1 MSYFTFLGHPM
12 NLKRCLSF
20 LVVCVFTFFLAF
32 VPTSFFG
39 VNPETGLPLFTLTQ
53 QRVIAIFVFTA
64 MMWILEVIPTW
75 TTSVVAIVSIL
86 LTTSNKGL
94 GFLISG
100 EGVGQ
105 LTNYKDI
112 MAAFADP
119 VIMLFLGGFVLAF
132 AATKVGLDVQLA
144 KVMLKPF
151 GTNPKMVLLGVL
163 LVIGVFSMFM
173 SNTATAAMM
182 LTFLTPVLATLPKD
196 GGGRI
201 ALALAIPIAA
211 NIGGMGTPIGT
222 PPNAIALG
230 AINDSLPADQ
240 QITFVGWMIRMVPY
254 VIVMLL
260 FAWLL
265 LLKLYP
271 FKAKKIEL
279 KIEGQEVKATP
290 FQKYVVWVTFALTII
305 LWVGEKW
312 FGVNSNVVAMI
323 PFAVFSATGIM
334 KAKHLEHINW
344 AVLWMVAG
352 GFALGTALNQ
362 TGLASTLIENIP
374 FASWNALV
382 VMLAGGFICYFLSN
396 FISNSAAANL
406 VVPILIVVGKALS
419 GKSDP
424 ANLPDGGADG
434 GAVVADTLS
443 KADTLIPAADSVVAS
458 ADSVA
463 VVSDSLAVAS
473 DSLATA
479 ATSAQEAAAYFEALG
494 GVPALI
500 IGVAICAS
508 LAMCL
513 PVSTPPN
520 ALAHSTG
527 MISTKQM
534 ATVGIIIGVVGF
546 ILGYLMLIFVGF

>member
-20 LVVCVFTFFLAF
+20 LVVCVFTFFLAL
-32 VPTSFFG
+32 VPTTFYG
-39 VNPETGLPLFTLTQ
+39 VNPETGLPIFTLTQ

-64 MMWILEVIPTW
+64 MMWIIEVIPTW

-94 GFLISG
+94 GFLMVKDNIG
-100 EGVGQ
+100 E
-105 LTNYKDI
+105 LTNYKSV

-151 GTNPKMVLLGVL
+151 GTNPKTVLLGLL

-201 ALALAIPIAA
+201 SLALAIPIAA
-211 NIGGMGTPIGT
+211 NLGGMGTPIGT

-230 AINDSLPADQ
+230 ALQDAGYN
-240 QITFVGWMIRMVPY
+240 ITFVGWMIRMIPY

-260 FAWLL
+260 IAWVLL
-265 LLKLYP
+265 MKLYP
-271 FKAKKIEL
+271 FKAKKIEI
-279 KIEGQEVKATP
+279 KIEGTEIKATP

-305 LWVGEKW
+305 LWVGESLFK
-312 FGVNSNVVAMI
+312 VNSNIVAMI
-323 PFAVFSATGIM
+323 PFAVFSATGIL
-334 KAKHLEHINW
+334 KARDLEHINW

-362 TGLASTLIENIP
+362 TGLASTLIQTIP
-374 FASWNALV
+374 FASWNAIV
-382 VMLAGGFICYFLSN
+382 VMLVGGFICYFLSN
-396 FISNSAAANL
+396 FISNSASANL
-406 VVPILIVVGKALS
+406 VVPILIVVGKAMS
-419 GKSDP
+419 GNPS
-424 ANLPDGGADG
+424 
-434 GAVVADTLS
+434 
-443 KADTLIPAADSVVAS
+443 
-458 ADSVA
+458 
-463 VVSDSLAVAS
+463 
-473 DSLATA
+473 
-479 ATSAQEAAAYFEALG
+479 FEALG
-494 GVPALI
+494 GVPAMI
-500 IGVAICAS
+500 AGVAICAS

-527 MISTKQM
+527 MITTKQM
-534 ATVGIIIGVVGF
+534 ATVGIILGVVGF
-546 ILGYLMLIFVGF
+546 VLGYLMLIFIGF

>member
-1 MSYFTFLGHPM
+1 MSYFHFLGHPM

-20 LVVCVFTFFLAF
+20 LVVCVFTFFLAL
-32 VPTSFFG
+32 VPSSFYG
-39 VNPETGLPLFTLTQ
+39 VNPETLEPIFTATQ

-94 GFLISG
+94 GFLMG
-100 EGVGQ
+100 EGVGAM
-105 LTNYKDI
+105 TNYKDV

-163 LVIGVFSMFM
+163 LVIGIFSMFM

-201 ALALAIPIAA
+201 SLALAIPIAA
-211 NIGGMGTPIGT
+211 NLGGMGTPIGT

-230 AINDSLPADQ
+230 ALQDAGYG
-240 QITFVGWMIRMVPY
+240 ITFVGWMIRMVPF
-254 VIVMLL
+254 VIVMLVL
-260 FAWLL
+260 AWLL
-265 LLKLYP
+265 LMKLYP
-271 FKAKKIEL
+271 FKAKSIEL
-279 KIEGQEVKATP
+279 KIEGAPVKTTP

-305 LWVGEKW
+305 LWVGEKL
-312 FGVNSNVVAMI
+312 FGVNSNIVAMI
-323 PFAVFSATGIM
+323 PFAVFSATGIL
-334 KAKHLEHINW
+334 KARDLEHINW

-362 TGLASTLIENIP
+362 TGLATTLIQNIP

-382 VMLAGGFICYFLSN
+382 VMLVGGIICYFLSN

-406 VVPILIVVGKALS
+406 VVPILIVVGKAMS
-419 GKSDP
+419 GNPS
-424 ANLPDGGADG
+424 
-434 GAVVADTLS
+434 
-443 KADTLIPAADSVVAS
+443 
-458 ADSVA
+458 
-463 VVSDSLAVAS
+463 
-473 DSLATA
+473 
-479 ATSAQEAAAYFEALG
+479 FESLG
-494 GVPALI
+494 GVPAMI
-500 IGVAICAS
+500 VGIAIAAS

-527 MISTKQM
+527 MITTKQM

-546 ILGYLMLIFVGF
+546 VLGYLMLIFIGF

>member
-1 MSYFTFLGHPM
+1 MSYFSFLGHPM
-12 NLKRCLSF
+12 NVRRCLSF
-20 LVVCVFTFFLAF
+20 LGVCVVTFFLAF

-39 VNPETGLPLFTLTQ
+39 VDPVTAEPVFTLTQ

-64 MMWILEVIPTW
+64 LMWILEVIPTW

-94 GFLISG
+94 GFLIAK
-100 EGVGQ
+100 ENVGA
-105 LTNYKDI
+105 LTNYKDV

-151 GTNPKMVLLGVL
+151 GKNPKNVLLGVL
-163 LVIGVFSMFM
+163 LVIGIFSMFM

-201 ALALAIPIAA
+201 SLALAIPIAA

-230 AINDSLPADQ
+230 ALQEAGYN
-240 QITFVGWMIRMVPY
+240 ITFAGWMLRMVPY
-254 VIVMLL
+254 VLVML
-260 FAWLL
+260 FIAWILL
-265 LLKLYP
+265 QKLYP
-271 FKAKKIEL
+271 FKAKSIEL
-279 KIEGQEVKATP
+279 KIEGAPVKVTP

-305 LWVGEKW
+305 LWVGESLFK
-312 FGVNSNVVAMI
+312 VNSNIVAMI
-323 PFAVFSATGIM
+323 PFAVFSATGIL
-334 KAKHLEHINW
+334 KARHLEHINW

-362 TGLASTLIENIP
+362 TGLATKLIEIIP
-374 FASWNALV
+374 FSSWNALV
-382 VMLAGGFICYFLSN
+382 VMLVGGFICYFLSN

-406 VVPILIVVGKALS
+406 VVPILIVVGKAMA
-419 GKSDP
+419 GNP
-424 ANLPDGGADG
+424 A
-434 GAVVADTLS
+434 
-443 KADTLIPAADSVVAS
+443 
-458 ADSVA
+458 
-463 VVSDSLAVAS
+463 
-473 DSLATA
+473 
-479 ATSAQEAAAYFEALG
+479 FENMG
-494 GVPALI
+494 GVPAMI
-500 IGVAICAS
+500 IGIAISAS

-520 ALAHSTG
+520 ALAASTG
-527 MISTKQM
+527 MITTKQM
-534 ATVGIIIGVVGF
+534 ATVGIVMGVLGF
-546 ILGYLMLIFVGF
+546 VLGYLMLIFIGF

>member
-1 MSYFTFLGHPM
+1 MSYFSFLGHPM

-20 LVVCVFTFFLAF
+20 LVVCIFTFFLAL

-39 VNPETGLPLFTLTQ
+39 VNPETGLPIFTLTQ

-94 GFLISG
+94 GFLIVK
-100 EGVGQ
+100 ENVGA
-105 LTNYKDI
+105 LTNYKDV

-151 GTNPKMVLLGVL
+151 GTNPKTVLLGVL
-163 LVIGVFSMFM
+163 LVIGIFSMFM

-201 ALALAIPIAA
+201 SLALAIPIAA

-230 AINDSLPADQ
+230 ALQEAGYAV
-240 QITFVGWMIRMVPY
+240 TFAGWMLRMVPY
-254 VIVMLL
+254 VIIMLVI
-260 FAWLL
+260 AWVLL
-265 LLKLYP
+265 MKLYP
-271 FKAKKIEL
+271 FKAKSIEL

-305 LWVGEKW
+305 LWVGEQW
-312 FGVNSNVVAMI
+312 FKINSNIVAMI

-362 TGLASTLIENIP
+362 TGLASTLIKTIP

-382 VMLAGGFICYFLSN
+382 VMLVGGFICYFLSN
-396 FISNSAAANL
+396 FISNSASANL
-406 VVPILIVVGKALS
+406 VVPILIVVGKAMA
-419 GKSDP
+419 GNP
-424 ANLPDGGADG
+424 E
-434 GAVVADTLS
+434 
-443 KADTLIPAADSVVAS
+443 S
-458 ADSVA
+458 AES
-463 VVSDSLAVAS
+463 
-473 DSLATA
+473 
-479 ATSAQEAAAYFEALG
+479 FNALG
-494 GVPALI
+494 GVPAMI

-527 MISTKQM
+527 MITTKQM
-534 ATVGIIIGVVGF
+534 ATVGIVMGAVGLV
-546 ILGYLMLIFVGF
+546 LGYLMLIFIGF

>member
-1 MSYFTFLGHPM
+1 MSYFHFLGHPM

-20 LVVCVFTFFLAF
+20 LVVCVFTFFLAL
-32 VPTSFFG
+32 VPSSFYG
-39 VNPETGLPLFTLTQ
+39 VNPETLEPIFTATQ

-94 GFLISG
+94 GFLMG
-100 EGVGQ
+100 EGVGAM
-105 LTNYKDI
+105 TNYKDV

-163 LVIGVFSMFM
+163 LVIGIFSMFM

-201 ALALAIPIAA
+201 SLALAIPIAA
-211 NIGGMGTPIGT
+211 NLGGMGTPIGT

-230 AINDSLPADQ
+230 ALQDAGYG
-240 QITFVGWMIRMVPY
+240 ITFVGWMIRMVPF
-254 VIVMLL
+254 VIVMLVL
-260 FAWLL
+260 AWLL
-265 LLKLYP
+265 LMKLYP
-271 FKAKKIEL
+271 FKAKSIEL
-279 KIEGQEVKATP
+279 KIEGAPVKTTP

-305 LWVGEKW
+305 LWVGEKL
-312 FGVNSNVVAMI
+312 FGVNSNIVAMI
-323 PFAVFSATGIM
+323 PFAVFSATGIL
-334 KAKHLEHINW
+334 KARDLEHINW

-362 TGLASTLIENIP
+362 TGLATTLIQNIP

-382 VMLAGGFICYFLSN
+382 VMLVGGFICYFLSN

-406 VVPILIVVGKALS
+406 VVPILIVVGKAMS
-419 GKSDP
+419 GNPS
-424 ANLPDGGADG
+424 
-434 GAVVADTLS
+434 
-443 KADTLIPAADSVVAS
+443 
-458 ADSVA
+458 
-463 VVSDSLAVAS
+463 
-473 DSLATA
+473 
-479 ATSAQEAAAYFEALG
+479 FESLG
-494 GVPALI
+494 GVPAMI
-500 IGVAICAS
+500 VGIAIAAS

-527 MISTKQM
+527 MITTKQM

-546 ILGYLMLIFVGF
+546 VLGYLMLIFIGF

>member
-1 MSYFTFLGHPM
+1 MSYFSFLGHPM
-12 NLKRCLSF
+12 NLRRCLSF
-20 LVVCVFTFFLAF
+20 LIVCVFTFFLAL
-32 VPTSFFG
+32 VPTSFYG
-39 VNPETGLPLFTLTQ
+39 INPETGLPIFTLTQ

-94 GFLISG
+94 GFLIAK
-100 EGVGQ
+100 ENVGA

-151 GTNPKMVLLGVL
+151 GTNPKTVLLGIL
-163 LVIGVFSMFM
+163 LVIGIFSMFM

-201 ALALAIPIAA
+201 SLALAIPIAA

-230 AINDSLPADQ
+230 ALREAGYN
-240 QITFVGWMIRMVPY
+240 ITFAGWMLRMVPY
-254 VIVMLL
+254 VILMLVI
-260 FAWLL
+260 AWVLL
-265 LLKLYP
+265 MKLYP
-271 FKAKKIEL
+271 FKAKSIEL
-279 KIEGQEVKATP
+279 KIEGAPVKVTP

-305 LWVGEKW
+305 LWVGESLFK
-312 FGVNSNVVAMI
+312 VNSNIVAMI

-362 TGLASTLIENIP
+362 TGLATTLINTIP

-382 VMLAGGFICYFLSN
+382 VMLVGGFICYFLSN
-396 FISNSAAANL
+396 FISNSASANL
-406 VVPILIVVGKALS
+406 VVPILIVVGKAMS
-419 GKSDP
+419 GNP
-424 ANLPDGGADG
+424 G
-434 GAVVADTLS
+434 
-443 KADTLIPAADSVVAS
+443 
-458 ADSVA
+458 
-463 VVSDSLAVAS
+463 
-473 DSLATA
+473 
-479 ATSAQEAAAYFEALG
+479 FEALG
-494 GVPALI
+494 GVPAMI

-527 MISTKQM
+527 MITTKQM
-534 ATVGIIIGVVGF
+534 STVGIILGAVGLV
-546 ILGYLMLIFVGF
+546 LGYLMLIFIGF

>member
-1 MSYFTFLGHPM
+1 MSYFHFLGHPM

-20 LVVCVFTFFLAF
+20 LVVCVFTFFLAL
-32 VPTSFFG
+32 VPTSFYG
-39 VNPETGLPLFTLTQ
+39 LNPETGLPIFTLTQ

-94 GFLISG
+94 GFLIAK
-100 EGVGQ
+100 ENVGT

-151 GTNPKMVLLGVL
+151 GTNPKTVLLGVL

-201 ALALAIPIAA
+201 SLALAIPIAA

-230 AINDSLPADQ
+230 ALQEAGYN
-240 QITFVGWMIRMVPY
+240 ITFAGWMLRMVPY
-254 VIVMLL
+254 VILMLVI
-260 FAWLL
+260 AWFLL
-265 LLKLYP
+265 MKLYP
-271 FKAKKIEL
+271 FKAKSIEL
-279 KIEGQEVKATP
+279 KIEGQEVKVTP

-305 LWVGEKW
+305 LWVGESIFKI
-312 FGVNSNVVAMI
+312 NSNIVAMI

-334 KAKHLEHINW
+334 KARHLEHINW

-362 TGLASTLIENIP
+362 TGLASTLIKTIP

-382 VMLAGGFICYFLSN
+382 VMLVGGFICYFLSN
-396 FISNSAAANL
+396 FISNSASANL
-406 VVPILIVVGKALS
+406 VVPILIVVGKAMA
-419 GKSDP
+419 GNP
-424 ANLPDGGADG
+424 G
-434 GAVVADTLS
+434 
-443 KADTLIPAADSVVAS
+443 
-458 ADSVA
+458 
-463 VVSDSLAVAS
+463 
-473 DSLATA
+473 
-479 ATSAQEAAAYFEALG
+479 FEALG
-494 GVPALI
+494 GVPAMI
-500 IGVAICAS
+500 VGVAIAAS
-508 LAMCL
+508 VAMCL

-527 MISTKQM
+527 MITTKQM
-534 ATVGIIIGVVGF
+534 ATVGIIMGAVGLT
-546 ILGYLMLIFVGF
+546 LGYLMLIFIGF

>member
-1 MSYFTFLGHPM
+1 MSYFHFLGHPM

-20 LVVCVFTFFLAF
+20 LVVCVFTLFLAL
-32 VPTSFFG
+32 VPSSFYG
-39 VNPETGLPLFTLTQ
+39 INPETGLPIFTLTQ

-94 GFLISG
+94 GFLIAK
-100 EGVGQ
+100 ENVGA
-105 LTNYKDI
+105 LTNYKDV

-151 GTNPKMVLLGVL
+151 GTNPKTVLLGVL

-201 ALALAIPIAA
+201 SLALAIPIAA

-230 AINDSLPADQ
+230 ALQEAGYN
-240 QITFVGWMIRMVPY
+240 ITFAGWMLRMVPY
-254 VIVMLL
+254 VILMLVI
-260 FAWLL
+260 AWFLL
-265 LLKLYP
+265 MKLYP
-271 FKAKKIEL
+271 FKAKSIEL
-279 KIEGQEVKATP
+279 KIEGQEIKVTP

-305 LWVGEKW
+305 LWVGESIFKI
-312 FGVNSNVVAMI
+312 NSNIVAMI

-334 KAKHLEHINW
+334 KARHLEHINW

-362 TGLASTLIENIP
+362 TGLASTLIKTIP
-374 FASWNALV
+374 FASWNALI
-382 VMLAGGFICYFLSN
+382 VMLVGGFICYFLSN
-396 FISNSAAANL
+396 FISNSASANL
-406 VVPILIVVGKALS
+406 VVPILIVVGKAMA
-419 GKSDP
+419 GNP
-424 ANLPDGGADG
+424 G
-434 GAVVADTLS
+434 
-443 KADTLIPAADSVVAS
+443 
-458 ADSVA
+458 
-463 VVSDSLAVAS
+463 
-473 DSLATA
+473 
-479 ATSAQEAAAYFEALG
+479 FEALG
-494 GVPALI
+494 GVPAMI
-500 IGVAICAS
+500 VGVAICAS

-527 MISTKQM
+527 MITTKQM
-534 ATVGIIIGVVGF
+534 ATVGIIIGAVGLV
-546 ILGYLMLIFVGF
+546 LGYLMLIFIGF

>member
-1 MSYFTFLGHPM
+1 MSYVSFLGHPM
-12 NLKRCLSF
+12 NVKRCLSF
-20 LVVCVFTFFLAF
+20 LVVCIFTFFLAL
-32 VPTSFFG
+32 VPTSFYG
-39 VNPETGLPLFTLTQ
+39 VNPDTLEPIFTLTQ

-94 GFLISG
+94 GFLIAK
-100 EGVGQ
+100 ENVGA

-151 GTNPKMVLLGVL
+151 GTNPKTVLLGIL
-163 LVIGVFSMFM
+163 LVIGFFSMFM

-201 ALALAIPIAA
+201 SLALAIPIAA

-230 AINDSLPADQ
+230 ALQDAGYMV
-240 QITFVGWMIRMVPY
+240 TFAGWMLRMVPY
-254 VIVMLL
+254 VVLMLVI
-260 FAWLL
+260 AWVLL
-265 LLKLYP
+265 MKLYP
-271 FKAKKIEL
+271 FKAKSIEL

-305 LWVGEKW
+305 LWIGEQW
-312 FGVNSNVVAMI
+312 FKINSNIVAMI

-362 TGLASTLIENIP
+362 TGLASTLIKTIP
-374 FASWNALV
+374 FASWNSLV
-382 VMLAGGFICYFLSN
+382 VMLVGGFICYFLSN
-396 FISNSAAANL
+396 FISNSASANL
-406 VVPILIVVGKALS
+406 VVPILIVVGKAMAGNPS
-419 GKSDP
+419 
-424 ANLPDGGADG
+424 
-434 GAVVADTLS
+434 
-443 KADTLIPAADSVVAS
+443 
-458 ADSVA
+458 
-463 VVSDSLAVAS
+463 
-473 DSLATA
+473 
-479 ATSAQEAAAYFEALG
+479 FEALG
-494 GVPALI
+494 GVPAMI

-527 MISTKQM
+527 MITTKQM
-534 ATVGIIIGVVGF
+534 ATVGIIMGAVGLV
-546 ILGYLMLIFVGF
+546 LGYLMLIFIGF

>member
-1 MSYFTFLGHPM
+1 MSYFHFLGHPM

-20 LVVCVFTFFLAF
+20 LVVCVFTFFLAL
-32 VPTSFFG
+32 VPTSFYG
-39 VNPETGLPLFTLTQ
+39 LNPETGLPIFTLTQ

-94 GFLISG
+94 GFLIAK
-100 EGVGQ
+100 ENVGT

-151 GTNPKMVLLGVL
+151 GTNPKTVLLGVL
-163 LVIGVFSMFM
+163 LVIGIFSMFM

-201 ALALAIPIAA
+201 SLALAIPIAA

-230 AINDSLPADQ
+230 ALQEAGYN
-240 QITFVGWMIRMVPY
+240 ITFAGWMLRMVPY
-254 VIVMLL
+254 VILMLVI
-260 FAWLL
+260 AWFLL
-265 LLKLYP
+265 MKLYP
-271 FKAKKIEL
+271 FKAKSIEL
-279 KIEGQEVKATP
+279 KIEGQEVKVTP

-305 LWVGEKW
+305 LWVGESIFKI
-312 FGVNSNVVAMI
+312 NSNIVAMI

-334 KAKHLEHINW
+334 KARHLEHINW

-362 TGLASTLIENIP
+362 TGLASTLIKTIP

-382 VMLAGGFICYFLSN
+382 VMLVGGFICYFLSN
-396 FISNSAAANL
+396 FISNSASANL
-406 VVPILIVVGKALS
+406 VVPILIVVGKAMA
-419 GKSDP
+419 GNP
-424 ANLPDGGADG
+424 G
-434 GAVVADTLS
+434 
-443 KADTLIPAADSVVAS
+443 
-458 ADSVA
+458 
-463 VVSDSLAVAS
+463 
-473 DSLATA
+473 
-479 ATSAQEAAAYFEALG
+479 FEALG
-494 GVPALI
+494 GVPAMI
-500 IGVAICAS
+500 VGVAIAAS
-508 LAMCL
+508 VAMCL

-527 MISTKQM
+527 MITTKQM
-534 ATVGIIIGVVGF
+534 ATVGIIMGVVGLT
-546 ILGYLMLIFVGF
+546 LGYLMLIFIGF

>member
-1 MSYFTFLGHPM
+1 MSYFHFWGHPM

-20 LVVCVFTFFLAF
+20 LVVCVFTFFLAL
-32 VPTSFFG
+32 VPTSFYG
-39 VNPETGLPLFTLTQ
+39 LNPETGLPIFTLTQ

-94 GFLISG
+94 GFLIAK
-100 EGVGQ
+100 ENVGT

-151 GTNPKMVLLGVL
+151 GTNPKTVLLGVL

-201 ALALAIPIAA
+201 SLALAIPIAA

-230 AINDSLPADQ
+230 ALQEAGYN
-240 QITFVGWMIRMVPY
+240 ITFAGWMLRMVPY
-254 VIVMLL
+254 VILMLVI
-260 FAWLL
+260 AWFLL
-265 LLKLYP
+265 MKLYP
-271 FKAKKIEL
+271 FKAKSIEL
-279 KIEGQEVKATP
+279 KIEGQEVKVTP

-305 LWVGEKW
+305 LWVGESIFKI
-312 FGVNSNVVAMI
+312 NSNIVAMI

-334 KAKHLEHINW
+334 KARHLEHINW

-362 TGLASTLIENIP
+362 TGLASTLIKTIP

-382 VMLAGGFICYFLSN
+382 VMLVGGFICYFLSN
-396 FISNSAAANL
+396 FISNSASANL
-406 VVPILIVVGKALS
+406 VVPILIVVGKAMA
-419 GKSDP
+419 GNP
-424 ANLPDGGADG
+424 G
-434 GAVVADTLS
+434 
-443 KADTLIPAADSVVAS
+443 
-458 ADSVA
+458 
-463 VVSDSLAVAS
+463 
-473 DSLATA
+473 
-479 ATSAQEAAAYFEALG
+479 FEALG
-494 GVPALI
+494 GVPAMI
-500 IGVAICAS
+500 VGVAIAAS
-508 LAMCL
+508 VAMCL

-527 MISTKQM
+527 MITTKQM
-534 ATVGIIIGVVGF
+534 ATVGIIMGVVGLT
-546 ILGYLMLIFVGF
+546 LGYLMLIFIGF

>member
-1 MSYFTFLGHPM
+1 MSYFNFLGHPM
-12 NLKRCLSF
+12 NYKRCLSF
-20 LVVCVFTFFLAF
+20 LVVCVFTFFLAL

-39 VNPETGLPLFTLTQ
+39 LNPETGLPIFTLTQ
-53 QRVIAIFVFTA
+53 QRVIAIFAFTA

-75 TTSVVAIVSIL
+75 TTSVVAIVAIL

-94 GFLISG
+94 GFLMEKDNIG
-100 EGVGQ
+100 E
-105 LTNYKDI
+105 LTNYKTV

-151 GTNPKMVLLGVL
+151 GTNPKKVLLGVL

-201 ALALAIPIAA
+201 SLALAIPIAA
-211 NIGGMGTPIGT
+211 NLGGMGTPIGT

-230 AINDSLPADQ
+230 ALQEADYN
-240 QITFVGWMIRMVPY
+240 ITFVGWMIRMVPY
-254 VIVMLL
+254 VLVMLV

-265 LLKLYP
+265 LMKLYP
-271 FKAKKIEL
+271 FKAKSIEL
-279 KIEGQEVKATP
+279 KIEGTPIKTTP

-305 LWVGEKW
+305 LWVGESLFK
-312 FGVNSNVVAMI
+312 VNSNIVALI
-323 PFAVFSATGIM
+323 PFAVFSATGIL
-334 KAKHLEHINW
+334 KSRDLEHINW

-362 TGLASTLIENIP
+362 TGLASTLIQTIP
-374 FASWNALV
+374 FANWNALV
-382 VMLAGGFICYFLSN
+382 VMLVGGFICYFLSN
-396 FISNSAAANL
+396 FISNSASANL
-406 VVPILIVVGKALS
+406 VVPILIVVGKAMS
-419 GKSDP
+419 GTP
-424 ANLPDGGADG
+424 A
-434 GAVVADTLS
+434 
-443 KADTLIPAADSVVAS
+443 
-458 ADSVA
+458 
-463 VVSDSLAVAS
+463 
-473 DSLATA
+473 
-479 ATSAQEAAAYFEALG
+479 FEALG
-494 GVPALI
+494 GVPAMI
-500 IGVAICAS
+500 TGVAICAS

-527 MISTKQM
+527 MITTRQM
-534 ATVGIIIGVVGF
+534 ATVGIIIGVVGLV
-546 ILGYLMLIFVGF
+546 LGYAMLIFIGF

>member
-20 LVVCVFTFFLAF
+20 LVVCVFTFFLAL
-32 VPTSFFG
+32 VPTSFYG
-39 VNPETGLPLFTLTQ
+39 INPETGLPIFTLTQ

-75 TTSVVAIVSIL
+75 TTSVVAIVAIL

-94 GFLISG
+94 GFLMNVDNVG
-100 EGVGQ
+100 E
-105 LTNYKDI
+105 LTNYKSV

-151 GTNPKMVLLGVL
+151 GTNPKTVLLGIL
-163 LVIGVFSMFM
+163 LVIGIFSMFM

-201 ALALAIPIAA
+201 SLALAIPIAA

-230 AINDSLPADQ
+230 ALQDAGYE
-240 QITFVGWMIRMVPY
+240 ITFVGWMLRMVPY
-254 VIVMLL
+254 VVVMLL
-260 FAWLL
+260 FAWFLL
-265 LLKLYP
+265 MKLYP

-279 KIEGQEVKATP
+279 KIEGAPTKTTP

-305 LWVGEKW
+305 LWVGESLFK
-312 FGVNSNVVAMI
+312 VNSNIVAMI
-323 PFAVFSATGIM
+323 PFAVFSATGIL
-334 KAKHLEHINW
+334 KARDLEHINW

-362 TGLASTLIENIP
+362 TGLATTLINTIP

-382 VMLAGGFICYFLSN
+382 VMLVGGFICYFLSN
-396 FISNSAAANL
+396 FISNSASANL
-406 VVPILIVVGKALS
+406 VVPILIVVGKAMAGNPS
-419 GKSDP
+419 
-424 ANLPDGGADG
+424 
-434 GAVVADTLS
+434 
-443 KADTLIPAADSVVAS
+443 
-458 ADSVA
+458 
-463 VVSDSLAVAS
+463 
-473 DSLATA
+473 
-479 ATSAQEAAAYFEALG
+479 FEALG
-494 GVPALI
+494 GVPAMI
-500 IGVAICAS
+500 AGIAICAS

-527 MISTKQM
+527 MITTKQM
-534 ATVGIIIGVVGF
+534 ATVGVIIGAVGF
-546 ILGYLMLIFVGF
+546 VLGYLMLIFVGF

>member
-1 MSYFTFLGHPM
+1 M
-12 NLKRCLSF
+12 NVKRCLSF
-20 LVVCVFTFFLAF
+20 LVVCIFTFFLAL

-39 VNPETGLPLFTLTQ
+39 VNPDTGLPIFTLTQ

-94 GFLISG
+94 GFLIAKENIG
-100 EGVGQ
+100 A
-105 LTNYKDI
+105 LTNYKDV

-151 GTNPKMVLLGVL
+151 GTNPKTVLLGIL
-163 LVIGVFSMFM
+163 LVIGIFSMFM

-201 ALALAIPIAA
+201 SLALAIPIAA

-230 AINDSLPADQ
+230 ALQEAGYA
-240 QITFVGWMIRMVPY
+240 ITFAGWMIRMVPF
-254 VIVMLL
+254 VIV
-260 FAWLL
+260 LL
-265 LLKLYP
+265 LIAWVLLSKMYP
-271 FKAKKIEL
+271 FKAKSIEL

-305 LWVGEKW
+305 LWVGEQW
-312 FGVNSNVVAMI
+312 FKINSNIVAMI

-362 TGLASTLIENIP
+362 TGLATTLINTIP

-382 VMLAGGFICYFLSN
+382 VMLVGGFICYFLSN
-396 FISNSAAANL
+396 FISNSASANL
-406 VVPILIVVGKALS
+406 VVPILVVVGKAMA
-419 GKSDP
+419 GNP
-424 ANLPDGGADG
+424 N
-434 GAVVADTLS
+434 
-443 KADTLIPAADSVVAS
+443 
-458 ADSVA
+458 
-463 VVSDSLAVAS
+463 
-473 DSLATA
+473 
-479 ATSAQEAAAYFEALG
+479 FESLG
-494 GVPALI
+494 GVPAMI

-508 LAMCL
+508 VAMCL

-520 ALAHSTG
+520 ALAASTG
-527 MISTKQM
+527 MITTKQM
-534 ATVGIIIGVVGF
+534 ATVGIIMGVVGLT
-546 ILGYLMLIFVGF
+546 LGYLMLIFIGF

>member
-1 MSYFTFLGHPM
+1 MSYFHFLGHPM

-20 LVVCVFTFFLAF
+20 LVVCVFTFFLAL
-32 VPTSFFG
+32 VPTSFYG
-39 VNPETGLPLFTLTQ
+39 LNPETGLPIFTLTQ

-94 GFLISG
+94 GFLIAK
-100 EGVGQ
+100 ENVGT

-151 GTNPKMVLLGVL
+151 GTNPKTVLLGVL

-201 ALALAIPIAA
+201 SLALAIPIAA

-230 AINDSLPADQ
+230 ALQEAGYN
-240 QITFVGWMIRMVPY
+240 ITFAGWMLRMVPY
-254 VIVMLL
+254 VILMLVI
-260 FAWLL
+260 AWFLL
-265 LLKLYP
+265 MKLYP
-271 FKAKKIEL
+271 FKAKSIEL
-279 KIEGQEVKATP
+279 KIEGQEVKVTP

-305 LWVGEKW
+305 LWVGESIFKI
-312 FGVNSNVVAMI
+312 NSNIVAMI

-334 KAKHLEHINW
+334 KARHLEHINW

-362 TGLASTLIENIP
+362 TGLASTLIKTIP

-382 VMLAGGFICYFLSN
+382 VMLVGGFICYFLSN
-396 FISNSAAANL
+396 FISNSASANL
-406 VVPILIVVGKALS
+406 VVPILIVVGKAMA
-419 GKSDP
+419 GNP
-424 ANLPDGGADG
+424 G
-434 GAVVADTLS
+434 
-443 KADTLIPAADSVVAS
+443 
-458 ADSVA
+458 
-463 VVSDSLAVAS
+463 
-473 DSLATA
+473 
-479 ATSAQEAAAYFEALG
+479 FEALG
-494 GVPALI
+494 GVPAMI

-527 MISTKQM
+527 MITTKQM
-534 ATVGIIIGVVGF
+534 ATVGIIMGAVGLT
-546 ILGYLMLIFVGF
+546 IGYLMLIFIGF

>member
-1 MSYFTFLGHPM
+1 MSYFSFLGHPM
-12 NLKRCLSF
+12 NYKRCISF
-20 LVVCVFTFFLAF
+20 LIVCVFTFFLAF
-32 VPTSFFG
+32 VPTSFYG
-39 VNPETGLPLFTLTQ
+39 VNPDTGLPIFTLTQ
-53 QRVIAIFVFTA
+53 QRVIAIFAFTA

-75 TTSVVAIVSIL
+75 TTSVVAIVAIL

-94 GFLISG
+94 GFLMAKDNLG
-100 EGVGQ
+100 E
-105 LTNYKDI
+105 LTNYKSI

-144 KVMLKPF
+144 RVMLKPF
-151 GTNPKMVLLGVL
+151 GKNPKTVLLGVL
-163 LVIGVFSMFM
+163 LVIGTFSMFM

-201 ALALAIPIAA
+201 SLALAIPIAA
-211 NIGGMGTPIGT
+211 NLGGMGTPIGT

-230 AINDSLPADQ
+230 ALQEAGYN
-240 QITFVGWMIRMVPY
+240 ITFVGWMIRMVPY

-260 FAWLL
+260 FAWFLL
-265 LLKLYP
+265 TKLYP
-271 FKAKKIEL
+271 FKAKSIEL
-279 KIEGQEVKATP
+279 KIEGAPVKTTP

-305 LWVGEKW
+305 LWVGESLFK
-312 FGVNSNVVAMI
+312 VNSNIVAMI
-323 PFAVFSATGIM
+323 PFAVFSATGIL

-362 TGLASTLIENIP
+362 TGLATTLIKTIP

-382 VMLAGGFICYFLSN
+382 VMLVGGLICYFLSN
-396 FISNSAAANL
+396 FISNSASANL
-406 VVPILIVVGKALS
+406 VVPILMVVGKAIA
-419 GKSDP
+419 GNP
-424 ANLPDGGADG
+424 E
-434 GAVVADTLS
+434 
-443 KADTLIPAADSVVAS
+443 S
-458 ADSVA
+458 AESF
-463 VVSDSLAVAS
+463 S
-473 DSLATA
+473 
-479 ATSAQEAAAYFEALG
+479 ALG
-494 GVPALI
+494 GVSAMI
-500 IGVAICAS
+500 VGVAICAS

-527 MISTKQM
+527 MITTKQM
-534 ATVGIIIGVVGF
+534 ATVGVIIGVVGLV
-546 ILGYLMLIFVGF
+546 LGYAMLIFIGF

>member
-20 LVVCVFTFFLAF
+20 LVVCVFTFFLAL
-32 VPTSFFG
+32 VPTSFYG
-39 VNPETGLPLFTLTQ
+39 VNPETGLPIFTLTQ

-94 GFLISG
+94 GFLMAKDNLG
-100 EGVGQ
+100 E
-105 LTNYKDI
+105 LTNYKSI

-151 GTNPKMVLLGVL
+151 GKNPKFVLLGLL
-163 LVIGVFSMFM
+163 LVIGIFSMFM

-201 ALALAIPIAA
+201 SLALAIPIAA
-211 NIGGMGTPIGT
+211 NLGGMGTPIGT

-230 AINDSLPADQ
+230 ALQDAGYN
-240 QITFVGWMIRMVPY
+240 ITFAGWMMRMVPY

-260 FAWLL
+260 IAWVLL
-265 LLKLYP
+265 MKMYP
-271 FKAKKIEL
+271 FKAKSIEI
-279 KIEGQEVKATP
+279 KIEGEPVKVTP

-305 LWVGEKW
+305 LWVGESLFK
-312 FGVNSNVVAMI
+312 VNSNIVAMI
-323 PFAVFSATGIM
+323 PFAVFSATGIL
-334 KAKHLEHINW
+334 KARHLEHINW

-362 TGLASTLIENIP
+362 TGLATTLINTIP
-374 FASWNALV
+374 FASWNAFV
-382 VMLAGGFICYFLSN
+382 VMLVGGFICYFLSN
-396 FISNSAAANL
+396 FISNSASANL
-406 VVPILIVVGKALS
+406 VVPILIVVGKAMS
-419 GKSDP
+419 GNP
-424 ANLPDGGADG
+424 A
-434 GAVVADTLS
+434 
-443 KADTLIPAADSVVAS
+443 
-458 ADSVA
+458 
-463 VVSDSLAVAS
+463 
-473 DSLATA
+473 
-479 ATSAQEAAAYFEALG
+479 FEALG
-494 GVPALI
+494 GVPAMI

-527 MISTKQM
+527 MITTKQM
-534 ATVGIIIGVVGF
+534 ATVGIILGVIGLV
-546 ILGYLMLIFVGF
+546 LGYAMLIFVGF

>member
-1 MSYFTFLGHPM
+1 MSYFHFLGHPM
-12 NLKRCLSF
+12 NLRRCLSF
-20 LVVCVFTFFLAF
+20 LVVCVFTFFLAL

-39 VNPETGLPLFTLTQ
+39 MNPETGLPIFTLTQ

-94 GFLISG
+94 GFLIAK
-100 EGVGQ
+100 ENVGA
-105 LTNYKDI
+105 LTNYKDV

-151 GTNPKMVLLGVL
+151 GTNPKTVLLGIL
-163 LVIGVFSMFM
+163 LVIGIFSMFM

-201 ALALAIPIAA
+201 SLALAIPIAA

-230 AINDSLPADQ
+230 ALQEAGYAV
-240 QITFVGWMIRMVPY
+240 TFAGWMLRMVPY
-254 VIVMLL
+254 VVVMLL
-260 FAWLL
+260 IAWVFLM
-265 LLKLYP
+265 KLYP
-271 FKAKKIEL
+271 FKAKSIEL
-279 KIEGQEVKATP
+279 KIEGQEIKVTP

-305 LWVGEKW
+305 LWIGEQW
-312 FGVNSNVVAMI
+312 FKINSNIVAMI

-362 TGLASTLIENIP
+362 TGLASTLIKTIP

-382 VMLAGGFICYFLSN
+382 VMLVGGFICYFLSN
-396 FISNSAAANL
+396 FISNSASANL
-406 VVPILIVVGKALS
+406 VVPILIVVGKAMA
-419 GKSDP
+419 GNP
-424 ANLPDGGADG
+424 G
-434 GAVVADTLS
+434 
-443 KADTLIPAADSVVAS
+443 
-458 ADSVA
+458 
-463 VVSDSLAVAS
+463 
-473 DSLATA
+473 
-479 ATSAQEAAAYFEALG
+479 FEALG
-494 GVPALI
+494 GVPAMI

-527 MISTKQM
+527 MITTKQM
-534 ATVGIIIGVVGF
+534 ATVGIFMGVIGLV
-546 ILGYLMLIFVGF
+546 LGYLMLIFIGF

>member
-1 MSYFTFLGHPM
+1 MAYFSFLGHPM
-12 NLKRCLSF
+12 NVKRCLSF
-20 LVVCVFTFFLAF
+20 LVVCIFTFFLAL

-39 VNPETGLPLFTLTQ
+39 INPDTGLPIFTLTQ

-94 GFLISG
+94 GFLIAK
-100 EGVGQ
+100 ENVGA

-151 GTNPKMVLLGVL
+151 GTNPKSVLLGVL
-163 LVIGVFSMFM
+163 LVIGIFSMFM

-201 ALALAIPIAA
+201 SLALAIPIAA

-230 AINDSLPADQ
+230 ALQDAGYN
-240 QITFVGWMIRMVPY
+240 ITFAGWMLRMVPY
-254 VIVMLL
+254 VLVMLII
-260 FAWLL
+260 AWVLL
-265 LLKLYP
+265 MKIYP
-271 FKAKKIEL
+271 FKAKSIEL

-305 LWVGEKW
+305 LWIGEQW
-312 FGVNSNVVAMI
+312 FKINSNIVAMI

-362 TGLASTLIENIP
+362 TGLATTLISTIP

-382 VMLAGGFICYFLSN
+382 VMLVGGFICYFLSN
-396 FISNSAAANL
+396 FISNSASANL
-406 VVPILIVVGKALS
+406 VVPILIVVGKAMS
-419 GKSDP
+419 GNP
-424 ANLPDGGADG
+424 G
-434 GAVVADTLS
+434 
-443 KADTLIPAADSVVAS
+443 
-458 ADSVA
+458 
-463 VVSDSLAVAS
+463 
-473 DSLATA
+473 
-479 ATSAQEAAAYFEALG
+479 FEALG
-494 GVPALI
+494 GVPAMI

-527 MISTKQM
+527 MITTKQM
-534 ATVGIIIGVVGF
+534 ATVGIIMGAIGLV
-546 ILGYLMLIFVGF
+546 LGYLMLIFIGF

>member
-20 LVVCVFTFFLAF
+20 LVVCVFTFFLAL

-39 VNPETGLPLFTLTQ
+39 VNPDTLEPIFTLTQ

-75 TTSVVAIVSIL
+75 TTSVVAIVAIL

-94 GFLISG
+94 GFLMEKENIG
-100 EGVGQ
+100 E
-105 LTNYKDI
+105 LTNYKSV

-151 GTNPKMVLLGVL
+151 GTNPKKVLLGLL
-163 LVIGVFSMFM
+163 LVIGIFSMFM

-201 ALALAIPIAA
+201 SLALAIPIAA
-211 NIGGMGTPIGT
+211 NLGGMGTPIGT

-230 AINDSLPADQ
+230 ALQDAGYN
-240 QITFVGWMIRMVPY
+240 ITFVGWMIRMVPY

-260 FAWLL
+260 IAWVLL
-265 LLKLYP
+265 MKLYP
-271 FKAKKIEL
+271 FKAKSIEI
-279 KIEGQEVKATP
+279 KIEGAPTKTTP

-305 LWVGEKW
+305 LWVGESLFK
-312 FGVNSNVVAMI
+312 VNSNIVAMI
-323 PFAVFSATGIM
+323 PFAVFSATGIL
-334 KAKHLEHINW
+334 KARDLEHINW

-362 TGLASTLIENIP
+362 TGLASTLIQTIP
-374 FASWNALV
+374 FASWNAII
-382 VMLAGGFICYFLSN
+382 VMLVGGFICYFLSN
-396 FISNSAAANL
+396 FISNSASANL
-406 VVPILIVVGKALS
+406 VVPILIVVGKAMS
-419 GKSDP
+419 GNP
-424 ANLPDGGADG
+424 G
-434 GAVVADTLS
+434 
-443 KADTLIPAADSVVAS
+443 
-458 ADSVA
+458 
-463 VVSDSLAVAS
+463 
-473 DSLATA
+473 
-479 ATSAQEAAAYFEALG
+479 FEALG
-494 GVPALI
+494 GVPAMI
-500 IGVAICAS
+500 VGIAIAAS

-527 MISTKQM
+527 MITTKQM
-534 ATVGIIIGVVGF
+534 ATVGVILGVIGFV
-546 ILGYLMLIFVGF
+546 LGYLMLIFIGF

>member
-1 MSYFTFLGHPM
+1 MSYFHFLGHPM

-20 LVVCVFTFFLAF
+20 LVVCVFTFFLAL
-32 VPTSFFG
+32 VPSSFFG
-39 VNPETGLPLFTLTQ
+39 VNPETLEPLFTATQ

-94 GFLISG
+94 GFLMG
-100 EGVGQ
+100 EGVGAM
-105 LTNYKDI
+105 TNYKDV

-144 KVMLKPF
+144 RIMLKPF
-151 GTNPKMVLLGVL
+151 GTNPKTVLLGVL
-163 LVIGVFSMFM
+163 LVIGLFSMFM

-182 LTFLTPVLATLPKD
+182 LTFLAPVLATLPQD

-201 ALALAIPIAA
+201 SLALAIPIAA
-211 NIGGMGTPIGT
+211 NLGGMGTPIGT

-230 AINDSLPADQ
+230 ALQEAGYA
-240 QITFVGWMIRMVPY
+240 ITFVGWMVRMVPF

-260 FAWLL
+260 FAWALL
-265 LLKLYP
+265 TKLYP
-271 FKAKKIEL
+271 FKAKSIEL
-279 KIEGQEVKATP
+279 KIEGEPIKTTP

-305 LWVGEKW
+305 LWVGEKL
-312 FGVNSNVVAMI
+312 FGVNSNIVAMI
-323 PFAVFSATGIM
+323 PFAVFSATGIL
-334 KAKHLEHINW
+334 KARDLEHINW

-362 TGLASTLIENIP
+362 TGLATTLIQNIP
-374 FASWNALV
+374 FASWNAIV
-382 VMLAGGFICYFLSN
+382 VMLVGGFLCYFLSN

-406 VVPILIVVGKALS
+406 VVPILIVVGKAMA
-419 GKSDP
+419 G
-424 ANLPDGGADG
+424 N
-434 GAVVADTLS
+434 
-443 KADTLIPAADSVVAS
+443 AS
-458 ADSVA
+458 
-463 VVSDSLAVAS
+463 
-473 DSLATA
+473 
-479 ATSAQEAAAYFEALG
+479 FEAMG
-494 GVPALI
+494 GVPAMI
-500 IGVAICAS
+500 VGIAIAAS

-527 MISTKQM
+527 MITTKQM

-546 ILGYLMLIFVGF
+546 VLGYLMLIFIGF

>member
-1 MSYFTFLGHPM
+1 MSYFSFLGHPM
-12 NLKRCLSF
+12 NLRRCLSF
-20 LVVCVFTFFLAF
+20 LVVCVFTFFLAL

-39 VNPETGLPLFTLTQ
+39 INPETGLPIFTLTQ

-94 GFLISG
+94 GFLIAK
-100 EGVGQ
+100 ENVGA
-105 LTNYKDI
+105 LTNYKDV

-151 GTNPKMVLLGVL
+151 GTNPKTVLLGVL
-163 LVIGVFSMFM
+163 LVIGIFSMFM

-201 ALALAIPIAA
+201 SLALAIPIAA

-230 AINDSLPADQ
+230 ALQEAGYTV
-240 QITFVGWMIRMVPY
+240 TFAGWMLRMVPY
-254 VIVMLL
+254 VILMLVI
-260 FAWLL
+260 AWVLL
-265 LLKLYP
+265 MRLYP
-271 FKAKKIEL
+271 FKAKSIEL
-279 KIEGQEVKATP
+279 KIEGQEIKATP

-305 LWVGEKW
+305 LWVGEQW
-312 FGVNSNVVAMI
+312 FKINSNIVAMI

-334 KAKHLEHINW
+334 KARHLEHINW

-362 TGLASTLIENIP
+362 TGLASTLIKTIP

-382 VMLAGGFICYFLSN
+382 VMLVGGFICYFLSN
-396 FISNSAAANL
+396 FISNSASANL
-406 VVPILIVVGKALS
+406 VVPILIVVGKAMAGNPS
-419 GKSDP
+419 
-424 ANLPDGGADG
+424 
-434 GAVVADTLS
+434 
-443 KADTLIPAADSVVAS
+443 
-458 ADSVA
+458 
-463 VVSDSLAVAS
+463 
-473 DSLATA
+473 
-479 ATSAQEAAAYFEALG
+479 FEALG
-494 GVPALI
+494 GVPAMI

-527 MISTKQM
+527 MITTKQM
-534 ATVGIIIGVVGF
+534 ATVGVIMGVIGLV
-546 ILGYLMLIFVGF
+546 LGYLMLIFIGF

>member
-1 MSYFTFLGHPM
+1 MSYFHFLGHPM

-32 VPTSFFG
+32 VPTSFYG
-39 VNPETGLPLFTLTQ
+39 INPETGLPIFTLTQ

-94 GFLISG
+94 GFLIAK
-100 EGVGQ
+100 ENVGA
-105 LTNYKDI
+105 LTNYKDV

-151 GTNPKMVLLGVL
+151 GTNPKTVLLGVL
-163 LVIGVFSMFM
+163 LVIGIFSMFM

-201 ALALAIPIAA
+201 SLALAIPIAA

-230 AINDSLPADQ
+230 ALQEAGYN
-240 QITFVGWMIRMVPY
+240 ITFAGWMLRMVPY
-254 VIVMLL
+254 VILMLVI
-260 FAWLL
+260 AWFLL
-265 LLKLYP
+265 MKLYP
-271 FKAKKIEL
+271 FKAKSIEL
-279 KIEGQEVKATP
+279 KIEGQEIKVTP

-305 LWVGEKW
+305 LWVGESIFKI
-312 FGVNSNVVAMI
+312 NSNIVAMI

-362 TGLASTLIENIP
+362 TGLASTLIKTIP

-382 VMLAGGFICYFLSN
+382 VMLVGGFICYFLSN
-396 FISNSAAANL
+396 FISNSASANL
-406 VVPILIVVGKALS
+406 VVPILIVVGKAMA
-419 GKSDP
+419 GNP
-424 ANLPDGGADG
+424 G
-434 GAVVADTLS
+434 
-443 KADTLIPAADSVVAS
+443 
-458 ADSVA
+458 
-463 VVSDSLAVAS
+463 
-473 DSLATA
+473 
-479 ATSAQEAAAYFEALG
+479 FEALG
-494 GVPALI
+494 GVPAMI
-500 IGVAICAS
+500 VGVAIAAS
-508 LAMCL
+508 VAMCL

-527 MISTKQM
+527 MITTKQM
-534 ATVGIIIGVVGF
+534 ATVGIIMGTVGLT
-546 ILGYLMLIFVGF
+546 LGYLMLIFIGF

>member
-1 MSYFTFLGHPM
+1 MSYFHFLGHPM

-20 LVVCVFTFFLAF
+20 LVVCVFTFFLAL

-39 VNPETGLPLFTLTQ
+39 VNPETMEPIFTVTQ

-94 GFLISG
+94 GFLMA
-100 EGVGQ
+100 EGVGKM
-105 LTNYKDI
+105 TNYKDV

-151 GTNPKMVLLGVL
+151 GTNPKTVLLGVL
-163 LVIGVFSMFM
+163 LVIGIFSMFM

-182 LTFLTPVLATLPKD
+182 LTFLTPVLATLPQD

-201 ALALAIPIAA
+201 SLALAIPIAA
-211 NIGGMGTPIGT
+211 NLGGMGTPIGT

-230 AINDSLPADQ
+230 ALQEAGYA
-240 QITFVGWMIRMVPY
+240 ITFAGWMLRMVPY

-260 FAWLL
+260 IAWFLL
-265 LLKLYP
+265 TKLYP
-271 FKAKKIEL
+271 FKAKSIEL
-279 KIEGQEVKATP
+279 KIEGAQVKVTP

-305 LWVGEKW
+305 LWIFEGV
-312 FGVNSNVVAMI
+312 FGVNSNIVAMI
-323 PFAVFSATGIM
+323 PFAVFSATGIL
-334 KAKHLEHINW
+334 KARDLEHINW

-362 TGLASTLIENIP
+362 TGLATTLIQNIP
-374 FASWNALV
+374 FASWNSLV
-382 VMLAGGFICYFLSN
+382 VMLVGGFICYFLSN

-406 VVPILIVVGKALS
+406 VVPILIVVGKAMIGNPS
-419 GKSDP
+419 FD
-424 ANLPDGGADG
+424 
-434 GAVVADTLS
+434 
-443 KADTLIPAADSVVAS
+443 
-458 ADSVA
+458 
-463 VVSDSLAVAS
+463 
-473 DSLATA
+473 
-479 ATSAQEAAAYFEALG
+479 ALG
-494 GVPALI
+494 GVPAMI
-500 IGVAICAS
+500 VGVAICAS

-527 MISTKQM
+527 MITTKQM
-534 ATVGIIIGVVGF
+534 ATVGVVLGAVGML
-546 ILGYLMLIFVGF
+546 LGYLMLIFIGF

>member
-1 MSYFTFLGHPM
+1 MSYFHFLGHPM

-20 LVVCVFTFFLAF
+20 LVVCVFTFFLAL
-32 VPTSFFG
+32 VPTSFYG
-39 VNPETGLPLFTLTQ
+39 INPETGLPIFTLTQ

-75 TTSVVAIVSIL
+75 TTSVVAIVAIL

-94 GFLISG
+94 GFLMNVDNVG
-100 EGVGQ
+100 E
-105 LTNYKDI
+105 LTNYKSV

-151 GTNPKMVLLGVL
+151 GTNPKTVLLGVL

-201 ALALAIPIAA
+201 SLALAIPIAA
-211 NIGGMGTPIGT
+211 NLGGMGTPIGT
-222 PPNAIALG
+222 PPNAIALCALQEAG
-230 AINDSLPADQ
+230 YN
-240 QITFVGWMIRMVPY
+240 ITFVGWMLRMVPY
-254 VIVMLL
+254 VLVMLL
-260 FAWLL
+260 FAWFLL
-265 LLKLYP
+265 TKLYP

-279 KIEGQEVKATP
+279 KIEGAPVKTTP

-305 LWVGEKW
+305 LWVGESLFK
-312 FGVNSNVVAMI
+312 VNSNIVAMI
-323 PFAVFSATGIM
+323 PFAVFSATGIL
-334 KAKHLEHINW
+334 KARDLEHINW

-362 TGLASTLIENIP
+362 TGLATTLINTIP

-382 VMLAGGFICYFLSN
+382 VMLVGGFICYFLSN
-396 FISNSAAANL
+396 FISNSASANL
-406 VVPILIVVGKALS
+406 VVPILIVVGKAMS
-419 GKSDP
+419 GNPS
-424 ANLPDGGADG
+424 
-434 GAVVADTLS
+434 
-443 KADTLIPAADSVVAS
+443 
-458 ADSVA
+458 
-463 VVSDSLAVAS
+463 
-473 DSLATA
+473 
-479 ATSAQEAAAYFEALG
+479 FEALG
-494 GVPALI
+494 GVPAMI
-500 IGVAICAS
+500 AGVAICAS

-527 MISTKQM
+527 MITTKQM
-534 ATVGIIIGVVGF
+534 ATVGIVIGAVGF
-546 ILGYLMLIFVGF
+546 VLGYLMLMFVGF

>member
-1 MSYFTFLGHPM
+1 M

-20 LVVCVFTFFLAF
+20 LVVCIFTFFLAL

-39 VNPETGLPLFTLTQ
+39 VNPETGLPIFTLTQ

-94 GFLISG
+94 GFLIVK
-100 EGVGQ
+100 ENVGA
-105 LTNYKDI
+105 LTNYKDV

-151 GTNPKMVLLGVL
+151 GTNPKTVLLGVL
-163 LVIGVFSMFM
+163 LVIGIFSMFM

-201 ALALAIPIAA
+201 SLALAIPIAA

-230 AINDSLPADQ
+230 ALQDAGYA
-240 QITFVGWMIRMVPY
+240 ITFAGWMLRMVPY

-260 FAWLL
+260 IAWVLL
-265 LLKLYP
+265 MKLYP
-271 FKAKKIEL
+271 FKAKSIEL
-279 KIEGQEVKATP
+279 KIEGQEVKVTP

-305 LWVGEKW
+305 LWVGEQW
-312 FGVNSNVVAMI
+312 FKINSNIVAMI

-362 TGLASTLIENIP
+362 TGLASTLIKTIP
-374 FASWNALV
+374 FASWNALI
-382 VMLAGGFICYFLSN
+382 VMLVGGFICNFLSN
-396 FISNSAAANL
+396 FISNSASANL
-406 VVPILIVVGKALS
+406 VVPILIVVGKAMA
-419 GKSDP
+419 GNP
-424 ANLPDGGADG
+424 E
-434 GAVVADTLS
+434 
-443 KADTLIPAADSVVAS
+443 S
-458 ADSVA
+458 AES
-463 VVSDSLAVAS
+463 
-473 DSLATA
+473 
-479 ATSAQEAAAYFEALG
+479 FNALG
-494 GVPALI
+494 GVPAMI

-527 MISTKQM
+527 MITTKQM
-534 ATVGIIIGVVGF
+534 ATVGIVMGAVGLV
-546 ILGYLMLIFVGF
+546 LGYLMLIFIGF

>member
-1 MSYFTFLGHPM
+1 MSYFHFLGHPM

-20 LVVCVFTFFLAF
+20 LVVCVFTFFLAL

-39 VNPETGLPLFTLTQ
+39 VNPETLEPIFTVTQ

-94 GFLISG
+94 GFLMT
-100 EGVGQ
+100 EGVGKM
-105 LTNYKDI
+105 TNYKDI

-144 KVMLKPF
+144 KIMLKPF
-151 GTNPKMVLLGVL
+151 GTNPKTVLLGVL
-163 LVIGVFSMFM
+163 LVIGIFSMFM

-182 LTFLTPVLATLPKD
+182 LTFLTPVLATLPQD

-201 ALALAIPIAA
+201 SLALAIPIAA
-211 NIGGMGTPIGT
+211 NLGGMGTPIGT

-230 AINDSLPADQ
+230 ALEEAGYAV
-240 QITFVGWMIRMVPY
+240 TFAGWMLRMVPY

-260 FAWLL
+260 IAWFLL
-265 LLKLYP
+265 TKLYP
-271 FKAKKIEL
+271 FKAKSIEL
-279 KIEGQEVKATP
+279 KIEGAQVKVTP

-305 LWVGEKW
+305 LWIFEGV
-312 FGVNSNVVAMI
+312 FGVNSNIVAMI
-323 PFAVFSATGIM
+323 PFAVFSATGIL
-334 KAKHLEHINW
+334 KARDLEHINW

-362 TGLASTLIENIP
+362 TGLATTLIQNIP
-374 FASWNALV
+374 FASWNSLV
-382 VMLAGGFICYFLSN
+382 VMLVGGFICYFLSN

-406 VVPILIVVGKALS
+406 VVPILIVVGKAMIGNPS
-419 GKSDP
+419 FD
-424 ANLPDGGADG
+424 
-434 GAVVADTLS
+434 
-443 KADTLIPAADSVVAS
+443 
-458 ADSVA
+458 
-463 VVSDSLAVAS
+463 
-473 DSLATA
+473 
-479 ATSAQEAAAYFEALG
+479 ALG
-494 GVPALI
+494 GVPAMI

-527 MISTKQM
+527 MITTKQM
-534 ATVGIIIGVVGF
+534 ATVGVVLGAVGML
-546 ILGYLMLIFVGF
+546 IGYLMLIFIGF

>member
-1 MSYFTFLGHPM
+1 MSYFSFLGHPM
-12 NLKRCLSF
+12 NVKRCLSF
-20 LVVCVFTFFLAF
+20 LGVCVITFFLAF

-39 VNPETGLPLFTLTQ
+39 VDPVTAEPIFTLTQ

-64 MMWILEVIPTW
+64 LMWILEVIPTW
-75 TTSVVAIVSIL
+75 TTSVVAIVAIL

-94 GFLISG
+94 GFLIAK
-100 EGVGQ
+100 ENVGA
-105 LTNYKDI
+105 LTNYKDV

-151 GTNPKMVLLGVL
+151 GKNPKFVLLGVL
-163 LVIGVFSMFM
+163 LVIGIFSMFM

-201 ALALAIPIAA
+201 SLALAIPIAA

-230 AINDSLPADQ
+230 ALQEAGYN
-240 QITFVGWMIRMVPY
+240 ITFAGWMLRMVPF
-254 VIVMLL
+254 VLLML
-260 FAWLL
+260 FIAWILL
-265 LLKLYP
+265 QKLYP
-271 FKAKKIEL
+271 FKAKSIEL
-279 KIEGQEVKATP
+279 KIEGAPVKVTP

-305 LWVGEKW
+305 LWVGESLFK
-312 FGVNSNVVAMI
+312 VNSNIVAMI
-323 PFAVFSATGIM
+323 PFAVFSATGIL
-334 KAKHLEHINW
+334 KARHLEHINW

-362 TGLASTLIENIP
+362 TGLATKLIEIIP

-382 VMLAGGFICYFLSN
+382 VMLVGGFICYFLSN

-406 VVPILIVVGKALS
+406 VVPILIVVGKAMS
-419 GKSDP
+419 GNP
-424 ANLPDGGADG
+424 A
-434 GAVVADTLS
+434 
-443 KADTLIPAADSVVAS
+443 
-458 ADSVA
+458 
-463 VVSDSLAVAS
+463 
-473 DSLATA
+473 
-479 ATSAQEAAAYFEALG
+479 FENMG
-494 GVPALI
+494 GVPAMI
-500 IGVAICAS
+500 IGIAISAS
-508 LAMCL
+508 IAMCL

-520 ALAHSTG
+520 ALAASTG
-527 MISTKQM
+527 MITTKQM
-534 ATVGIIIGVVGF
+534 ATVGIVMGVVGF
-546 ILGYLMLIFVGF
+546 ALGYLMLIFIGF

>member
-1 MSYFTFLGHPM
+1 M
-12 NLKRCLSF
+12 NFRRCLSF
-20 LVVCVFTFFLAF
+20 LIVCVFTFFLAL
-32 VPTSFFG
+32 VPTSFYG
-39 VNPETGLPLFTLTQ
+39 VNPDTLEPIFTLTQ

-94 GFLISG
+94 GFLITK
-100 EGVGQ
+100 ENVGA
-105 LTNYKDI
+105 LTNYKDV

-151 GTNPKMVLLGVL
+151 GTNPKTVLLGVL
-163 LVIGVFSMFM
+163 LVIGIFSMFM

-201 ALALAIPIAA
+201 SLALAIPIAA

-230 AINDSLPADQ
+230 ALQEAGYG
-240 QITFVGWMIRMVPY
+240 ITFAGWMLRMVPY
-254 VIVMLL
+254 VLVMLI
-260 FAWLL
+260 FAWFLL
-265 LLKLYP
+265 MKLYP
-271 FKAKKIEL
+271 FKAKSIEL
-279 KIEGQEVKATP
+279 KIEGAPVKVTP

-305 LWVGEKW
+305 LWVGESLFK
-312 FGVNSNVVAMI
+312 VNSNIVAMI
-323 PFAVFSATGIM
+323 PFAVFSATGIL
-334 KAKHLEHINW
+334 KSRDLEHINW

-362 TGLASTLIENIP
+362 TGLAMTLIKTIP

-382 VMLAGGFICYFLSN
+382 VMLVGGFICYFLSN

-406 VVPILIVVGKALS
+406 VVPILIVVGKAMMGNPS
-419 GKSDP
+419 
-424 ANLPDGGADG
+424 
-434 GAVVADTLS
+434 
-443 KADTLIPAADSVVAS
+443 
-458 ADSVA
+458 
-463 VVSDSLAVAS
+463 
-473 DSLATA
+473 
-479 ATSAQEAAAYFEALG
+479 FEALG
-494 GVPALI
+494 GVPAMI

-527 MISTKQM
+527 MINTKQM
-534 ATVGIIIGVVGF
+534 ATVGIVLGAVGF
-546 ILGYLMLIFVGF
+546 ILGYLMLIFIGF

>member
-20 LVVCVFTFFLAF
+20 LVVCIFTFFLAL
-32 VPTSFFG
+32 VPTSFYG
-39 VNPETGLPLFTLTQ
+39 VNPDTLEPIFTLTQ

-94 GFLISG
+94 GFLIAKENIG
-100 EGVGQ
+100 A

-151 GTNPKMVLLGVL
+151 GTNPKTVLLGVL
-163 LVIGVFSMFM
+163 LVIGIFSMFM

-201 ALALAIPIAA
+201 SLALAIPIAA

-230 AINDSLPADQ
+230 ALQEAGYA
-240 QITFVGWMIRMVPY
+240 ITFAGWMLRMVPY

-260 FAWLL
+260 IAWVLL
-265 LLKLYP
+265 MKLYP
-271 FKAKKIEL
+271 FKAKSIEL
-279 KIEGQEVKATP
+279 KIEGAPVKTTP

-305 LWVGEKW
+305 LWVGESIFKI
-312 FGVNSNVVAMI
+312 NSNIVAMI

-334 KAKHLEHINW
+334 KARDLEHINW

-362 TGLASTLIENIP
+362 TGLAMTLIKTIP
-374 FASWNALV
+374 FANWNALV
-382 VMLAGGFICYFLSN
+382 VMLVGGFICYFLSN
-396 FISNSAAANL
+396 FISNSASANL
-406 VVPILIVVGKALS
+406 VVPILIVIGKAME
-419 GKSDP
+419 GNP
-424 ANLPDGGADG
+424 G
-434 GAVVADTLS
+434 
-443 KADTLIPAADSVVAS
+443 
-458 ADSVA
+458 
-463 VVSDSLAVAS
+463 
-473 DSLATA
+473 
-479 ATSAQEAAAYFEALG
+479 FESLG
-494 GVPALI
+494 GVKAMI

-508 LAMCL
+508 IAMCL

-527 MISTKQM
+527 MITTKQM
-534 ATVGIIIGVVGF
+534 ATVGLILGAVGF
-546 ILGYLMLIFVGF
+546 ILGYLMLIFIGF

>member
-1 MSYFTFLGHPM
+1 MSYFSFLGHPM

-20 LVVCVFTFFLAF
+20 LVVCIFTFFLAL

-39 VNPETGLPLFTLTQ
+39 VNPDTGLPIFTLTQ

-94 GFLISG
+94 GFLIAKENIG
-100 EGVGQ
+100 A
-105 LTNYKDI
+105 LTNYKDV

-151 GTNPKMVLLGVL
+151 GTNPKTVLLGVL
-163 LVIGVFSMFM
+163 LVIGTFSMFM

-201 ALALAIPIAA
+201 SLALAIPIAA

-230 AINDSLPADQ
+230 ALQDAGYA
-240 QITFVGWMIRMVPY
+240 ITFAGWMFRMVPY
-254 VIVMLL
+254 VIIMLV
-260 FAWLL
+260 FAWVLL
-265 LLKLYP
+265 MKLYP
-271 FKAKKIEL
+271 FKAKSIEL

-305 LWVGEKW
+305 LWVGEQW
-312 FGVNSNVVAMI
+312 FKINSNIVAMI

-362 TGLASTLIENIP
+362 TGLASTLIKTIP

-382 VMLAGGFICYFLSN
+382 VMLVGGFICYFLSN
-396 FISNSAAANL
+396 FISNSASANL
-406 VVPILIVVGKALS
+406 VVPILIVVGKALM
-419 GKSDP
+419 GNP
-424 ANLPDGGADG
+424 H
-434 GAVVADTLS
+434 
-443 KADTLIPAADSVVAS
+443 
-458 ADSVA
+458 
-463 VVSDSLAVAS
+463 
-473 DSLATA
+473 
-479 ATSAQEAAAYFEALG
+479 FESLG
-494 GVPALI
+494 GVPAMI

-527 MISTKQM
+527 MITTKQM
-534 ATVGIIIGVVGF
+534 ATVGIIIGAVGLV
-546 ILGYLMLIFVGF
+546 LGYSMLIFIGF

>member
-1 MSYFTFLGHPM
+1 MSYFSFLGHPM
-12 NLKRCLSF
+12 NVKRCVSF
-20 LVVCVFTFFLAF
+20 LIVCVFTFFLAL

-39 VNPETGLPLFTLTQ
+39 TDPVTGENLFTLTQ

-94 GFLISG
+94 GFLITK
-100 EGVGQ
+100 ENVGT

-151 GTNPKMVLLGVL
+151 GKNPKAVLLGVL
-163 LVIGVFSMFM
+163 LVIGFFSMFM

-211 NIGGMGTPIGT
+211 NLGGMGTPIGT

-230 AINDSLPADQ
+230 ALQEAGYN
-240 QITFVGWMIRMVPY
+240 ITFAGWMLRMVPY

-260 FAWLL
+260 FAWVLL
-265 LLKLYP
+265 MKMFP
-271 FKAKKIEL
+271 FKAKTIEL
-279 KIEGQEVKATP
+279 KIEGDPVKVTP

-305 LWVGEKW
+305 LWVGESLFK
-312 FGVNSNVVAMI
+312 VNSNIVAMI
-323 PFAVFSATGIM
+323 PFAVFSATGIL
-334 KAKHLEHINW
+334 KARHLEHINW

-362 TGLASTLIENIP
+362 TGLATRLIEIVP
-374 FASWNALV
+374 FASWNAIV
-382 VMLAGGFICYFLSN
+382 VMAVGGLICYFLSN

-406 VVPILIVVGKALS
+406 VVPILIVVGKAMA
-419 GKSDP
+419 GNP
-424 ANLPDGGADG
+424 A
-434 GAVVADTLS
+434 
-443 KADTLIPAADSVVAS
+443 
-458 ADSVA
+458 
-463 VVSDSLAVAS
+463 
-473 DSLATA
+473 
-479 ATSAQEAAAYFEALG
+479 FESMG
-494 GVPALI
+494 GVPAMI
-500 IGVAICAS
+500 VGIAISAS
-508 LAMCL
+508 VAMCL

-527 MISTKQM
+527 MITTKQM
-534 ATVGIIIGVVGF
+534 ATVGITIGVVGF
-546 ILGYLMLIFVGF
+546 ILGYAMLILIGF